1 MLYTV
6 RRSPYHD
13 DVNAMLALVSET
25 DDVLLIQNGVLFGIN
40 DNRYLAKLMRTG
52 AGIYALQEDLDARG
66 LIEQISDRVK
76 VIDYD
81 GFVSLTVK
89 HQQNFAW

>member
-6 RRSPYHD
+6 GRSPYHD
-13 DVNAMLALVSET
+13 DFNAMLGLVSDA
-25 DDVLLIQNGVLFGIN
+25 DDVLLIQNGVLLGIS
-40 DNRYLAKLMRTG
+40 DNHHLAELLQTG

-66 LIEQISDRVK
+66 LVEQISDRVM
-76 VIDYD
+76 VIDYS

>member
-6 RRSPYHD
+6 SRSPYHD
-13 DVNAMLALVSET
+13 DVNAMLGLVSDT
-25 DDVLLIQNGVLFGIN
+25 DDILLMQNGVLLGIN
-40 DNRYLAKLMRTG
+40 ENRYLTELLRTG
-52 AGIYALQEDLDARG
+52 AGIYVLKEDLAARG
-66 LIEQISDRVK
+66 LIEQISDGVM
-76 VIDYD
+76 VIDYK

>member
-6 RRSPYHD
+6 RHSPYHYD
-13 DVNAMLALVSET
+13 FNAMLSFVSET
-25 DDVLLIQNGVLFGIN
+25 DDVLLIQNGVLLGIN
-40 DNRYLAKLMRTG
+40 DNRYLTELIRTR
-52 AGIYALQEDLDARG
+52 AGIYVLKEDLDARG
-66 LIEQISDRVK
+66 LIEQISNCVK
-76 VIDYD
+76 VIDYE

>member
-6 RRSPYHD
+6 SRSPYHD
-13 DVNAMLALVSET
+13 DFNAMLGLVSDT
-25 DDVLLIQNGVLFGIN
+25 DDVLLIQNGVLLGISE
-40 DNRYLAKLMRTG
+40 NRYLAELLRSG
-52 AGIYALQEDLDARG
+52 AGIYALKEDLDARG
-66 LIEQISDRVK
+66 LFEQISDRVK
-76 VIDYD
+76 VVDYR

>member
-40 DNRYLAKLMRTG
+40 DNRYLAELMRTG

>member
-6 RRSPYHD
+6 SRSPYHD
-13 DVNAMLALVSET
+13 DFNAMLGLVSDT
-25 DDVLLIQNGVLFGIN
+25 DDVLLMQNGVLLGIN
-40 DNRYLAKLMRTG
+40 DNRYLAELFRTG
-52 AGIYALQEDLDARG
+52 AGIYVLKEDLNARG
-66 LIEQISDRVK
+66 LIEQISDRVR
-76 VIDYD
+76 VIDYN

>member
-6 RRSPYHD
+6 SRSPYHD
-13 DVNAMLALVSET
+13 DFSAMLGLVSDR
-25 DDVLLIQNGVLFGIN
+25 DDVLLIQNGVLLSMN
-40 DNRYLAKLMRTG
+40 NNRYLAELLGTG
-52 AGIYALQEDLDARG
+52 AGIYVLREDLDARG
-66 LIEQISDRVK
+66 LIEQISDRVI
-76 VIDYD
+76 VIDYN